1 MSASLA
7 ALRERVEDALSSIY
21 DPEIPV
27 NIRELGLIYGLDV
40 GDDGVVDLKVTL
52 TTPNCP
58 AAAAMPAEIE
68 AKVRAVDGVSDVH
81 VQLVWDP
88 PWDQS
93 RMSEAARL
101 ELGLL

>member
-40 GDDGVVDLKVTL
+40 GEDGVVDLKVTL

-68 AKVRAVDGVSDVH
+68 TKVRAVDGVSDVH

>member
-40 GDDGVVDLKVTL
+40 GEDGVVDLKVTL

-68 AKVRAVDGVSDVH
+68 AKVRAIDGVSDVH